1 MVADR
6 SATPGPKTAL
16 IGPKRMSRQQ
26 FATKIEA
33 PANALRQGRAG
44 GRANLRSRVQ
54 RPLPSRAA
62 STAGD

>member
-1 MVADR
+1 MTADH
-6 SATPGPKTAL
+6 SATQTHFRLSSPARFGAGEEPKEGAPGPKTTL

-44 GRANLRSRVQ
+44 
-54 RPLPSRAA
+54 
-62 STAGD
+62 